1 MAIESKDLEICLEI
15 RFQKALT
22 WALELEPHK
31 GPSRAGEVRLWL
43 ADPMRSGVV
52 LGLGQRVEAAVT
64 DPGGPG
70 GGGTG
75 GLDPAGKA
83 TRACLEAPAVGG
95 SSELLTLSTLLRQSL
110 RRSI

>member
-31 GPSRAGEVRLWL
+31 GPSRAGDIRLWL

-70 GGGTG
+70 GGGHRWIG
-75 GLDPAGKA
+75 PCRKSHQGMSRGPCCG
-83 TRACLEAPAVGG
+83 RFF
-95 SSELLTLSTLLRQSL
+95 
-110 RRSI
+110 